1 MNLIKRIVRDHL
13 RVTSLDDELY
23 RNAMQCVKSA
33 LHAAE
38 QYTNRVIISSDVAI
52 RLFEF
57 DGGVIELPTA
67 PIEVNGVALYDF
79 EGSEIPMDHEVIR
92 SEKRAIV
99 RITEPITFESASSGP
114 KVVIYGQAGYY
125 DEEYDVL
132 SESEQDGGS
141 YSMPGAIVQAVI
153 LIASMFF
160 ESSADTLGG
169 NNSAELPASAKA
181 LLHPYRIYPYGEL

>member
-52 RLFEF
+52 RLFKF
-57 DGGVIELPTA
+57 DGGVLELPTA

-79 EGSEIPMDHEVIR
+79 EGSEIPMFHEVIR

-114 KVVIYGQAGYY
+114 KVVIHGQAGYY
-125 DEEYDVL
+125 DEEYDVF
-132 SESEQDGGS
+132 SEDEDGGS